1 MRATTY
7 IFIDENLSIFTPIRS
22 TKKSESNGDLVGKE
36 KTKTSR
42 TLSMQDMQRTLAEK
56 VTTNRGVT
64 FSSVSIMVD
73 AVLRFA
79 SNTVSDQVKQQVD
92 AAMENDNIEEIRKLL
107 SSDST
112 DLQTVLVSALE
123 RVSVSISHSP
133 TRI

>member
-1 MRATTY
+1 
-7 IFIDENLSIFTPIRS
+7 
-22 TKKSESNGDLVGKE
+22 
-36 KTKTSR
+36 
-42 TLSMQDMQRTLAEK
+42 MQDMQRTLAEK

-92 AAMENDNIEEIRKLL
+92 SAMENDNIEEIRKLL
-107 SSDST
+107 SSNST

-123 RVSVSISHSP
+123 RVSISISHSP